1 MLFYSPEDPI
11 EIPYPLE
18 RTLHRSQLLPSLLI
32 AAGSTLLLLGLPAHA
47 GAVWCWTMVFFVAL
61 AVSLAV
67 PLWCG
72 ICYDRSLPSHLLGGL
87 RALALWVGC
96 QALLLALSVVL
107 WGLLL
112 DVAGIWPD
120 FQRPNLP
127 ASGPVPALAPAP
139 LSHRLPAPLAP
150 NHIVGNH
157 IIGSH
162 IVVGQT
168 DCRRTGGGPVAPGS
182 LACGVQRCDGPARGS
197 VVQAGDFLVRSSRHR
212 HSHAPGV

>member
-18 RTLHRSQLLPSLLI
+18 RTLHRSQWLPSLLI

-61 AVSLAV
+61 AVSLVV

-139 LSHRLPAPLAP
+139 LSHRSPGRLAP
-150 NHIVGNH
+150 SHIVG
-157 IIGSH
+157 SQ
-162 IVVGQT
+162 IVSGQL
-168 DCRRTGGGPVAPGS
+168 DCRRTGGGGGQVAPGS
-182 LACGVQRCDGPARGS
+182 LVCGLSAWGAPARGS
-197 VVQAGDFLVRSSRHR
+197 VAQAGDFLVRSSRHR
-212 HSHAPGV
+212 HSHALGV